1 MSGNRR
7 YRSLRVFL
15 TTGLAMSTLP
25 SFALKDLFNAL
36 PDSATGGD
44 QSLDHYVNRAADP
57 ELDTVANLLQFID
70 WAPTSSETYLFTGL
84 RGAGKTTEL
93 NRLVR
98 ELREQGIAAYYCDAS
113 IYLNLND
120 PLLSLPELLM
130 AALAGLADAVRR
142 DLGRDFLSDSIWQ
155 RTKRL
160 LNSDVEI
167 KPTAKLSMGGEGVE
181 AEIEIEA
188 TLRENP
194 DFRKELNKFAQA
206 SSTFYDEAQKFAEQ
220 VTELIRTKTNSRK
233 VVLVVDSLER
243 LSAPTG
249 EESSLFDSLKQVFFN
264 DPQRLRL
271 PGFSVVYSAPPYLP
285 AVLPG
290 VNSGFSQCVS
300 LPNFKVML
308 RPEPGQEPQRN
319 PDGIQLMVNILT
331 QRFANWPQVL
341 APEVLREL
349 AWLSGGNVRRY
360 FSLVRGV
367 ARKAAL
373 SKTALP
379 IADLQAAPVQ
389 HAISEAAQPL
399 QWLTAED
406 RRWLS
411 RFAQDS
417 QGAARH
423 IEDLNKDLPSI
434 IRLFDHSLVLDYRN
448 GEAWFQVPPLVRQH
462 AL

>member
-1 MSGNRR
+1 ME
-7 YRSLRVFL
+7 
-15 TTGLAMSTLP
+15 
-25 SFALKDLFNAL
+25 
-36 PDSATGGD
+36 
-44 QSLDHYVNRAADP
+44 HYVNRATDP
-57 ELDTVANLLQFID
+57 ELDSVANLLQFID
-70 WAPTSSETYLFTGL
+70 WAPSSSETYLFTGL

-93 NRLVR
+93 NRLVK
-98 ELREQGIAAYYCDAS
+98 ELRAQGIAAYYCDAS

-142 DLGRDFLSDSIWQ
+142 ELGRDFLSDSIWQ

-160 LNSDVEI
+160 LQSEVEI
-167 KPTAKLSMGGEGVE
+167 KPTAKLGVDG
-181 AEIEIEA
+181 AELEIEA

-194 DFRKELNKFAQA
+194 DFRKALNHFAQD
-206 SSTFYDEAQKFAEQ
+206 SSRFYDEAQEFAKQ
-220 VTELIRTKTNSRK
+220 VTELIRSRTKSQK

-249 EESSLFDSLKQVFFN
+249 EETSLFDSLKQVFFN
-264 DPQRLRL
+264 DPLRLRL

-290 VNSGFSQCVS
+290 VSSGFSQSVS
-300 LPNFKVML
+300 LPNFKVMQ
-308 RPEPGQEPQRN
+308 RPEPGQAPDRN
-319 PDGIQLMVNILT
+319 PQGIDQMLRILT
-331 QRFANWPQVL
+331 QRFPRWT
-341 APEVLREL
+341 EVLEPRVLEEL

-373 SKTALP
+373 SRTPLP
-379 IADLQAAPVQ
+379 IADLAATPVQ

-406 RRWLS
+406 RRWLG

-423 IEDLNKDLPSI
+423 IEDLSKDLPSI

-448 GEAWFQVPPLVRQH
+448 GEAWFQVPPLVRPH
-462 AL
+462 VG